1 MRLTAGK
8 VPFRLIHARQRV
20 RFPELNLRMT
30 PVLPSVAMAL
40 FSDLLHSLADL
51 SKGVL
56 FSSREPRR
64 IKRSGPSIQPG
75 SSRSKVVSVATQYA
89 RFHHGEGQ
97 PGGGF
102 FMPSSWHAP
111 TRPPA

>member
-1 MRLTAGK
+1 
-8 VPFRLIHARQRV
+8 
-20 RFPELNLRMT
+20 MT

-40 FSDLLHSLADL
+40 FSDLPHSLADL

-56 FSSREPRR
+56 INSREPGR
-64 IKRSGPSIQPG
+64 IKAISPTKIEQVEGC
-75 SSRSKVVSVATQYA
+75 SVATQAA
-89 RFHHGEGQ
+89 RFHRGEGQ

-111 TRPPA
+111 TRPSA